1 MMQRNGMLY
10 FLVGGLVVAVAV
22 MGYVIYDQQTTDEV
36 EMKIELPGGN
46 EVGVTGSVEKK

>member
-1 MMQRNGMLY
+1 MQRNGMLY
-10 FLVGGLVVAVAV
+10 FLVGGLVVAGAG

>member
-1 MMQRNGMLY
+1 MQRSGMLY

-22 MGYVIYDQQTTDEV
+22 MGYFIYDQQTKDEV

-46 EVGVTGSVEKK
+46 SVGLTGTVEKK